1 MTNSRRNFLKYASLL
16 AAGKAMGFD
25 PLSTMR
31 VLAQS
36 PSSSYKALVCVFLY
50 GGNDGN
56 NMVVPYDATGYASYA
71 AARGAIALSQSSL
84 LPLTPTPNFALHPS
98 MPELQS
104 LYNSG
109 NLAIVSNV
117 GSLVSP
123 ITRAQYLAST
133 ANAPVKLFSHF
144 DQQQVWQNG
153 TADTVTGTGWG
164 GRISDLLTTQ
174 YNSGASA
181 PMIICVDGITSFG
194 VGATTSQVSVI
205 PQNINTGICSEGD
218 SVCTGQAALATQLT
232 ALSSSNSL
240 VAADNNLT
248 ANAYKYMSV
257 LASATKSITAPSVTF
272 PSTAIGNQMKQILQI
287 IQASSTIGAQRQIFY
302 ASFGDFDT
310 HGTQLT
316 RQATLLQQLSQ
327 ALNAFYTALGQLG
340 AQNDVVLYTMSDFAR
355 TLQGNTDGGSD
366 HGWGNHHLVL
376 GGSVKGGQMYGTF
389 PNLLLGG
396 PDDCGSNGRWIP
408 TTAISQYGAT
418 LAQWFGV
425 PSSQLATVFPYI
437 SSYSK
442 TNLGFV

>member
-1 MTNSRRNFLKYASLL
+1 
-16 AAGKAMGFD
+16 
-25 PLSTMR
+25 
-31 VLAQS
+31 
-36 PSSSYKALVCVFLY
+36 
-50 GGNDGN
+50 
-56 NMVVPYDATGYASYA
+56 
-71 AARGAIALSQSSL
+71 
-84 LPLTPTPNFALHPS
+84 
-98 MPELQS
+98 
-104 LYNSG
+104 
-109 NLAIVSNV
+109 
-117 GSLVSP
+117 
-123 ITRAQYLAST
+123 
-133 ANAPVKLFSHF
+133 
-144 DQQQVWQNG
+144 
-153 TADTVTGTGWG
+153 
-164 GRISDLLTTQ
+164 
-174 YNSGASA
+174 
-181 PMIICVDGITSFG
+181 
-194 VGATTSQVSVI
+194 
-205 PQNINTGICSEGD
+205 
-218 SVCTGQAALATQLT
+218 
-232 ALSSSNSL
+232 
-240 VAADNNLT
+240 
-248 ANAYKYMSV
+248 MSV